1 MRKMLAL
8 VANNTKKGD
17 IVQLLKAHRE
27 ELAEIDLIATQGTGR
42 YIQEKTGLQVTLLSS
57 GQLGGE
63 QQIGGLVANGEVT
76 AVIFLRD
83 PLHANTNESKGNA
96 LVRVCDVY
104 NIPIATNLITAEA
117 VLHLL
122 AEHPEA
128 LNGHHLAAQ
137 FLEEI
142 ANKHE
147 S

>member
-1 MRKMLAL
+1 MRKILAL
-8 VANNTKKGD
+8 TANNTKKDD

-42 YIQEKTGLQVTLLSS
+42 YIRERTGLPVTLLSS

-63 QQIGGLVANGEVT
+63 QQIGGLIANGEIN

-83 PLHANTNESKGNA
+83 PLSTNSNESKGNA

-104 NIPIATNLITAEA
+104 DIPIATNLMTAEA

-128 LNGHHLAAQ
+128 LGGHHLAAQ

>member
-1 MRKMLAL
+1 MRKVLAL
-8 VANNTKKGD
+8 AANNTKKDD
-17 IVQLLKAHRE
+17 IVQLIKAHKK

-42 YIQEKTGLQVTLLSS
+42 YIRERTGLPVTLLSS
-57 GQLGGE
+57 GQLGDE
-63 QQIGGLVANGEVT
+63 QQIGGVVANGEVN

-83 PLHANTNESKGNA
+83 PLPVNSNESKGSA
-96 LVRVCDVY
+96 LVKVCDVY
-104 NIPIATNLITAEA
+104 NVPIATNLMTAEA

-128 LNGHHLAAQ
+128 LGGHHLAAQ

-142 ANKHE
+142 ADKHE